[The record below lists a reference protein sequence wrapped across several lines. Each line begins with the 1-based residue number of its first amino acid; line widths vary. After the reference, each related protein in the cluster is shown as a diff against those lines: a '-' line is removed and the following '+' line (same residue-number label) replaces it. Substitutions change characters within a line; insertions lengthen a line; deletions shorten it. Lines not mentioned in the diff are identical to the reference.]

1 MKSQSQHEKPAIIGD
16 DRKNNWEERAFAEDA
31 VGSMWPPRPYSCT
44 FCKREFRSAQAL
56 GGHMNIH
63 RRDRA
68 RLKQNLNPHYQNY
81 HRIKSL
87 LGNNNHPFSSPLIST
102 QINCGLTHA
111 HSYSSQATTI
121 STTRSLSSME
131 YSFKGLECGNFVE
144 TSLSMGMT
152 TMFGQNSSPNISCKR
167 LKNNIS
173 SLPIFLRPCS
183 KDKGLPFQPVEIS
196 VELHHAMED
205 LDLEL
210 RRTYGVVYKAICTHV
225 AFFECFPLFFLKN
238 KVREQL

>member
-16 DRKNNWEERAFAEDA
+16 DRRNNWEERAFAEDA

-63 RRDRA
+63 RRDKA
-68 RLKQNLNPHYQNY
+68 RLKQNH
-81 HRIKSL
+81 HTIKSL
-87 LGNNNHPFSSPLIST
+87 LGNNNHPFSAPLIST
-102 QINCGLTHA
+102 QINCGLTHS
-111 HSYSSQATTI
+111 HNYSSQATTI
-121 STTRSLSSME
+121 STTRSLSQQNNFSPSSSSSSILRQMGSPNSEQAME
-131 YSFKGLECGNFVE
+131 YSFVE
-144 TSLSMGMT
+144 TSLSMGMST
-152 TMFGQNSSPNISCKR
+152 TMFGQNSSPPNISCKR

-173 SLPIFLRPCS
+173 SLPLFLRPPCS
-183 KDKGLPFQPVEIS
+183 N

-210 RRTYGVVYKAICTHV
+210 R
-225 AFFECFPLFFLKN
+225 L
-238 KVREQL
+238 